1 LAPAKAI
8 PRGDDG
14 SSLFGT
20 GEEDTMTMED
30 KFKLIGLFLTAAGLF
45 LTAWQIYKARVQQ
58 RAQYLLD
65 HFTAYIQEPGL
76 ADIFYRLQFGTFTY
90 PEGFHNSECE
100 VRTDRLLDHFNRIIT
115 LYEIGAVSKRD
126 LRYMTHEFW
135 VISRNES
142 LQAYFAF
149 LDGLHQEG
157 KIAKRATFATLRRMA
172 KLVTDESD

>member
-1 LAPAKAI
+1 MI
-8 PRGDDG
+8 MDDE
-14 SSLFGT
+14 L
-20 GEEDTMTMED
+20 
-30 KFKLIGLFLTAAGLF
+30 KVIALFLTAAGLF
-45 LTAWQIYKARVQQ
+45 LTAWQIFKARLQQ

-65 HFTAYIQEPGL
+65 YFTAYIRDPAL

-90 PEGFHNSECE
+90 PEGFHDSECE

-126 LRYMTHEFW
+126 LRYVTHEFW
-135 VISRNES
+135 VISRNER

-172 KLVTDESD
+172 RLVADE